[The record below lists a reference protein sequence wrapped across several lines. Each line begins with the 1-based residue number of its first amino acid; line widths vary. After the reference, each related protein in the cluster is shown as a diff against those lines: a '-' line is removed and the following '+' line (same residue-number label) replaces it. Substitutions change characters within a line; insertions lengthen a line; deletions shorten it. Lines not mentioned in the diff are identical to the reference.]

1 MLWYNEIKRGVFMSK
16 KGIEV
21 AAKKLEE
28 YYAQFPD
35 WYWKYGL
42 HDAVILSV
50 SELQLVPDYK
60 EKKPKINC
68 LEIQL
73 DCHNAMF
80 EQNIKTIRLYNYKIK
95 TPDIDINNID
105 KPWWISDTIKELENK
120 HYLLEI
126 KIESARGN
134 RKDFIVE
141 FEIPEIER
149 K

>member
-1 MLWYNEIKRGVFMSK
+1 MSK
-16 KGIEV
+16 KGIEA

-28 YYAQFPD
+28 YYSQFPD

-50 SELQLVPDYK
+50 CELQLTPDYK
-60 EKKPKINC
+60 EKNPRYNC
-68 LEIQL
+68 LEIKL
-73 DCHNAMF
+73 DSKNALH

-95 TPDIDINNID
+95 TPDVDINSID
-105 KPWWISDTIKELENK
+105 KPWWISDTIKELGNK
-120 HYLLEI
+120 RYSLEI
-126 KIESARGN
+126 KIESAKGS
-134 RKDFIVE
+134 RKNFVVE

>member
-1 MLWYNEIKRGVFMSK
+1 MSK
-16 KGIEV
+16 KGIEA

-50 SELQLVPDYK
+50 SELQLAPDYK
-60 EKKPKINC
+60 EKPLKYNC
-68 LEIQL
+68 LEIKL
-73 DCHNAMF
+73 DSKNAIY
-80 EQNIKTIRLYNYKIK
+80 ERDIKAIRLYNYKIK
-95 TPDIDINNID
+95 TPDIDINSID
-105 KPWWISDTIKELENK
+105 KPWWISDTIEKLGNGR
-120 HYLLEI
+120 YLLEI
-126 KIESARGN
+126 KIKSAKGS
-134 RKDFIVE
+134 RKNFVVE

>member
-1 MLWYNEIKRGVFMSK
+1 MSK
-16 KGIEV
+16 KGIEA

-60 EKKPKINC
+60 VKKPKFNC
-68 LEIQL
+68 LEIEL
-73 DCHNAMF
+73 DSKNALH
-80 EQNIKTIRLYNYKIK
+80 ERDIKTIRLYNYKIK
-95 TPDIDINNID
+95 TLDVNINSID

-120 HYLLEI
+120 RYLLEVE
-126 KIESARGN
+126 IEAAGGS
-134 RKDFIVE
+134 RKFFIVE

>member
-1 MLWYNEIKRGVFMSK
+1 MSE
-16 KGIEV
+16 KGIEA

-60 EKKPKINC
+60 VKQPKLNC
-68 LEIQL
+68 LEIEL
-73 DCHNAMF
+73 DSKNALH
-80 EQNIKTIRLYNYKIK
+80 ERDIKTIRLYNYKIK
-95 TPDIDINNID
+95 TLDVDINSID
-105 KPWWISDTIKELENK
+105 KPWWMGDTIKELNNK
-120 HYLLEI
+120 QYSLDIE
-126 KIESARGN
+126 IESARGS
-134 RKDFIVE
+134 RKHFIVE

-149 K
+149 I

>member
-1 MLWYNEIKRGVFMSK
+1 MSK
-16 KGIEV
+16 KGTET
-21 AAKKLEE
+21 AAKRLEE
-28 YYAQFPD
+28 YYAHFPD

-60 EKKPKINC
+60 EKKPKFNC

-73 DCHNAMF
+73 DSKHALY

-95 TPDIDINNID
+95 TPDVNINSID
-105 KPWWISDTIKELENK
+105 KPWWMGDTIKELNNK
-120 HYLLEI
+120 RYSLDIEV
-126 KIESARGN
+126 ESARGS
-134 RKDFIVE
+134 RKHFIVE

-149 K
+149 R

>member
-1 MLWYNEIKRGVFMSK
+1 MSK
-16 KGIEV
+16 KGIKA

-42 HDAVILSV
+42 HDAAILSV
-50 SELQLVPDYK
+50 SELELTPNYK
-60 EKKPKINC
+60 EKTTKYNC
-68 LEIQL
+68 LEIEL
-73 DCHNAMF
+73 DCKNALY

-95 TPDIDINNID
+95 TPDIDINSID

-120 HYLLEI
+120 RYLLEI
-126 KIESARGN
+126 EIESARGD
-134 RKDFIVE
+134 RKNFIVE

>member
-1 MLWYNEIKRGVFMSK
+1 MSK
-16 KGIEV
+16 KGIEA

-50 SELQLVPDYK
+50 SELELVPDYK
-60 EKKPKINC
+60 EKKPKFNC
-68 LEIQL
+68 LEIEL
-73 DCHNAMF
+73 DSKNALH
-80 EQNIKTIRLYNYKIK
+80 ERDIKTIRLYNYKIK
-95 TPDIDINNID
+95 TPDIDINSID
-105 KPWWISDTIKELENK
+105 KPWWMGDTIKKLNNNRYSLDIE
-120 HYLLEI
+120 
-126 KIESARGN
+126 IESARGS
-134 RKDFIVE
+134 RKHFIVE

>member
-1 MLWYNEIKRGVFMSK
+1 MSK
-16 KGIEV
+16 KGIEA

-50 SELQLVPDYK
+50 SELQLAPNYK
-60 EKKPKINC
+60 EKPFKYNC
-68 LEIQL
+68 LEIEL

>member
-1 MLWYNEIKRGVFMSK
+1 MSK
-16 KGIEV
+16 KTIEF

-42 HDAVILSV
+42 HDARILSV

-60 EKKPKINC
+60 EAKPKYNC
-68 LEIQL
+68 IEIAL
-73 DCHNAMF
+73 NSKNALR
-80 EQNIKTIRLYNYKIK
+80 ETNIKKISLYNYRIVGMKMNSTEPITLDDFRDVFWLGDSIK
-95 TPDIDINNID
+95 QLDNDR
-105 KPWWISDTIKELENK
+105 
-120 HYLLEI
+120 YLLEI
-126 KIESARGN
+126 ECTDLHSN
-134 RKDFIVE
+134 LVYLTVE

>member
-1 MLWYNEIKRGVFMSK
+1 MSK
-16 KGIEV
+16 KGIEA

-42 HDAVILSV
+42 HDAVILSA

-73 DCHNAMF
+73 DSKNAIC
-80 EQNIKTIRLYNYKIK
+80 ERDIKAIRLYNYKIK
-95 TPDIDINNID
+95 TPDIDINSID
-105 KPWWISDTIKELENK
+105 KPWWIGDTIKKLDNNR
-120 HYLLEI
+120 YLLEI
-126 KIESARGN
+126 EIESAKGS
-134 RKDFIVE
+134 RKHFIVE

>member
-1 MLWYNEIKRGVFMSK
+1 MSK
-16 KGIEV
+16 KGIEA

-73 DCHNAMF
+73 DSKNAIY
-80 EQNIKTIRLYNYKIK
+80 ERDIKAILLYNYKIK
-95 TPDIDINNID
+95 TPDIDINSID
-105 KPWWISDTIKELENK
+105 KPWWIGDTIKKLDNNR
-120 HYLLEI
+120 YLLEI
-126 KIESARGN
+126 EIESAKGS
-134 RKDFIVE
+134 RKHFIVE

>member
-1 MLWYNEIKRGVFMSK
+1 MSK
-16 KGIEV
+16 KGIE
-21 AAKKLEE
+21 ATAKKLEE

-73 DCHNAMF
+73 DSKNAIC
-80 EQNIKTIRLYNYKIK
+80 ERDIKAIRLYNYKIK
-95 TPDIDINNID
+95 TPDIDINSID
-105 KPWWISDTIKELENK
+105 KPWWIGDTIKKLDNNR
-120 HYLLEI
+120 YLLEI
-126 KIESARGN
+126 EIESAKGS
-134 RKDFIVE
+134 RKHFIVE

>member
-1 MLWYNEIKRGVFMSK
+1 MSK
-16 KGIEV
+16 KGIEA

-73 DCHNAMF
+73 DSKNAIY
-80 EQNIKTIRLYNYKIK
+80 ERDIKAIRLYNYKIK
-95 TPDIDINNID
+95 TPEIDINSID
-105 KPWWISDTIKELENK
+105 KPWWIGDTIKKLDNNR
-120 HYLLEI
+120 YLLEI
-126 KIESARGN
+126 VIESAKGS
-134 RKDFIVE
+134 RKHFIVE
-141 FEIPEIER
+141 FEIPEIVR
-149 K
+149 N

>member
-1 MLWYNEIKRGVFMSK
+1 MSK
-16 KGIEV
+16 KGIEA

-50 SELQLVPDYK
+50 SELQLAPNYK
-60 EKKPKINC
+60 EKPFKYNC
-68 LEIQL
+68 LEIEL

-105 KPWWISDTIKELENK
+105 KPWWISDTIKELNNK
-120 HYLLEI
+120 CYSLDIE
-126 KIESARGN
+126 IESARGS
-134 RKDFIVE
+134 RKHFIVE
-141 FEIPEIER
+141 FEIPEIVR
-149 K
+149 N

>member
-1 MLWYNEIKRGVFMSK
+1 MSK
-16 KGIEV
+16 KGIEA

-60 EKKPKINC
+60 EKKPKFNC
-68 LEIQL
+68 LEIEL
-73 DCHNAMF
+73 DGKNALC
-80 EQNIKTIRLYNYKIK
+80 EKNIKTIRLYNYKIK
-95 TPDIDINNID
+95 TPDVDINSID
-105 KPWWISDTIKELENK
+105 KPWWISDTIKELDNK
-120 HYLLEI
+120 RYLLEI
-126 KIESARGN
+126 EIESARGG
-134 RKDFIVE
+134 RKHFIVE
-141 FEIPEIER
+141 FEIPEIEI

>member
-1 MLWYNEIKRGVFMSK
+1 MSK
-16 KGIEV
+16 KGIEA

-42 HDAVILSV
+42 HDALILSV

-60 EKKPKINC
+60 VKKPKFNC
-68 LEIQL
+68 LEIEL
-73 DCHNAMF
+73 DSKNALH
-80 EQNIKTIRLYNYKIK
+80 ERDIKTIRLYNYKIK
-95 TPDIDINNID
+95 TLDVDINSID
-105 KPWWISDTIKELENK
+105 KPWWMGDTIKELNNK
-120 HYLLEI
+120 QYSLDIE
-126 KIESARGN
+126 IESARGS
-134 RKDFIVE
+134 RKHFIVE

>member
-1 MLWYNEIKRGVFMSK
+1 MSK
-16 KGIEV
+16 KGIGA

-60 EKKPKINC
+60 EKKPKFNC
-68 LEIQL
+68 LEIEL
-73 DCHNAMF
+73 DSKNALY
-80 EQNIKTIRLYNYKIK
+80 ERDIKTIRLYNYKIK
-95 TPDIDINNID
+95 TLDVDINSID
-105 KPWWISDTIKELENK
+105 KPWWMGDTIKELNNK
-120 HYLLEI
+120 QYSLDIE
-126 KIESARGN
+126 IESARGS
-134 RKDFIVE
+134 RKHFIVE